1 MKWILAS
8 RSPRRIEILNRIGIK
23 PIVFPVKI
31 EEKRL
36 KEEKPHEYVLR
47 LSRQKVK
54 EAANSFSSGI
64 IIGADTIVVLDN
76 KFLGKP
82 RDEKEAKEI
91 LKLLSG
97 KKHFVYTGIT
107 LLKIEDKKLVSGYEK
122 SKVYFINLTPEMID
136 WYIRTKE
143 PMDKAGAYGI
153 QGKAGIFI
161 ERIEGCYFN
170 IVGFPLNLFYRL
182 TKKLGINIFD

>member
-8 RSPRRIEILNRIGIK
+8 KSPRRIEILYRIGIN
-23 PIVFPVKI
+23 PIIFPVKI
-31 EEKRL
+31 EERKF
-36 KEEKPHEYVLR
+36 KGEEPHEYVLR
-47 LSRQKVK
+47 LSKQKAE
-54 EAANSFSSGI
+54 EAANCFSSGI
-64 IIGADTIVVLDN
+64 VIGADTIVVLDN
-76 KFLGKP
+76 KFLRKP
-82 RDEKEAKEI
+82 RDEREAKRI

-107 LLKIEDKKLVSGYEK
+107 LLKIEDKKIVSGYEK
-122 SKVYFINLTPEMID
+122 SKVYFIELSPEMID
-136 WYIRTKE
+136 WYVRTKE

-161 ERIEGCYFN
+161 KKIEGCYFN